1 MSSEEGKFLLKFS
14 CGDCGFKCRVLPV
27 VQTVGCA
34 HSMGTVVWQSASGG
48 GRSDLPSS
56 VAARELV
63 CPDCLRESGLSGDT
77 KL

>member
-48 GRSDLPSS
+48 W
-56 VAARELV
+56 E
-63 CPDCLRESGLSGDT
+63 E
-77 KL
+77 